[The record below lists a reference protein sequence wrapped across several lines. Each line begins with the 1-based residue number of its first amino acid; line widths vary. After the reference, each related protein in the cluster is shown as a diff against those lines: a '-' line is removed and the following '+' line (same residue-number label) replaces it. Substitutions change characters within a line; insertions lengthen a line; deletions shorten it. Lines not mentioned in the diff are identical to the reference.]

1 MQIKKIRTKIL
12 LILLPLFIASFVT
25 LSCVSY
31 YFSSQYL
38 TEGASETA
46 RLVGDKF
53 AFEIASK
60 ISLNMKH
67 IEDIAFAPQ
76 LKSLDEATIV
86 QRLAQEQQ
94 RRPGYTTLFFINLK
108 DPARNYGITAQG
120 KKFDYTTRSYTKHI
134 LANKSSYVTEP
145 SISSTTGK
153 LSVMLVTPV
162 TVNNEMVGFV
172 GGTVSLEALSEL
184 MKEVKLEQSGFG
196 FIADGSGLIIANARD
211 PESVGKKNVLEGPL
225 KDTFQSVLQQDTQQS
240 VQYADDQGRSHTVI
254 LSPVELDGNRWVM
267 VVTAPDEEI
276 NAEAHELAKISAGI
290 SLAFILV
297 ILMIIFYLGNKFVAP
312 LQLLRDECAV
322 LNTGDLRK
330 RALPITSQD
339 ELGELT
345 QGFVTMR
352 DTLGKL
358 LKKMQ
363 SQAEQLA
370 ATSQQ
375 LTAGAQQSSEAAE
388 HVAQSITQI
397 AEGTAKQSAS
407 AENTFAASQ
416 TMSGNVQ
423 SISHKTETIKNI
435 ASSTTR
441 EVDNGRNEIAK
452 VVVQMNKI
460 DEASVDVEKSI
471 HKLEQ
476 SGKEIGNIVELISS
490 IAGQTNLLAL
500 NAAIEAARAGEHGK
514 GFSVVAEEVRKLA
527 EESNQASERIAQLV
541 LKNQEDMAKAV
552 EATKINND
560 GVKIGMSAVHSADGT
575 FKNIVDSIS
584 TLSTE
589 ISEITVAIEQMSQ
602 NCSTVIHSIEEIDTV
617 SRQNAEESHSVSAAT
632 EQQAATIKDVADASQ
647 GLAVL
652 ATELQEDVSKF
663 KVS

>member
-1 MQIKKIRTKIL
+1 MQITKIRTKIL
-12 LILLPLFIASFVT
+12 LILLPLFLISFVT

-31 YFSSQYL
+31 YSASEYL
-38 TEGASETA
+38 TKGASETA
-46 RLVGDKF
+46 RIVGEKF
-53 AFEIASK
+53 SNEIASK
-60 ISLNMKH
+60 ILLNMNH

-86 QRLAQEQQ
+86 QRLAEEQQ

-120 KKFDYTTRSYTKHI
+120 RKFDYTTRSYTSHI

-145 SISSTTGK
+145 SVSSTTGK

-162 TVNNEMVGFV
+162 MVNNEMVGFV
-172 GGTVSLEALSEL
+172 GGTVSLDALSDL

-196 FIADGSGLIIANARD
+196 FIADNTGLIIANARN
-211 PESVGKKNVLEGPL
+211 PESVGKTNVSEGPL
-225 KDTFQSVLQQDTQQS
+225 KDAFQTVMQQNTQQE
-240 VQYADDQGRSHTVI
+240 VKYADENGVDHTVI
-254 LSPVELDGNRWVM
+254 LSPVNLSENRWVM
-267 VVTAPDEEI
+267 IVTAPDEEI
-276 NAEAHELAKISAGI
+276 NAEAHELAKISGGI
-290 SLAFILV
+290 SLAFIVAILALV
-297 ILMIIFYLGNKFVAP
+297 FYLGNKFAAP

-330 RALPITSQD
+330 RTLPITSKD
-339 ELGELT
+339 EIGELT
-345 QGFVTMR
+345 QGFIVMR

-370 ATSQQ
+370 ATSQE

-388 HVAQSITQI
+388 HVAVSITQI
-397 AEGTAKQSAS
+397 AEGTAKQSTS

-416 TMSGNVQ
+416 TMSGNVE
-423 SISHKTETIKNI
+423 SISQKTESVKNI
-435 ASSTTR
+435 ATSTNQD
-441 EVDNGRNEIAK
+441 VDAGRNEIAK

-460 DEASVDVEKSI
+460 EEASVDVEKSI
-471 HKLEQ
+471 HKLEE

-552 EATKINND
+552 EATKTNND
-560 GVKIGMSAVHSADGT
+560 GVKIGLSAVHSADET

-584 TLSTE
+584 TLS
-589 ISEITVAIEQMSQ
+589 SEIDEITTAIGQMAQ
-602 NCSTVIHSIEEIDTV
+602 NCTTVIHSIEEIDKI
-617 SRQNAEESHSVSAAT
+617 SRQIAEESHSVSAAT
-632 EQQAATIKDVADASQ
+632 EEQAATIKDVADASQ